1 MYLLTGLII
10 TVCLVLIIDWF
21 NAPNEILSQIMGIF
35 TRGKITRVELKPPF
49 GCSKCMTFWITL
61 IFLLITAP
69 ELCWMSLVFAF
80 STKYILFIIEI
91 IDKMIT
97 KLMILAERILK

>member
-1 MYLLTGLII
+1 MLVGLII

-21 NAPNEILSQIMGIF
+21 NAPNEILSQIMDW
-35 TRGKITRVELKPPF
+35 ITSGRIKRVELKPPF
-49 GCSKCMTFWITL
+49 GCSKCMSFWITL

-91 IDKMIT
+91 IDKIIT
-97 KLMILAERILK
+97 KLAILIERKLK